1 SFRSVAVAEDLK
13 VDVVSSITGDFDSN
27 VDLKSGFRVWEC
39 SIDLARYVHEHP
51 APVTKVLELGCGHA
65 LPGIAALLDSP
76 TCTAYLHD
84 LDPSVLQLITS
95 QNVSRLPASAAQR
108 TRYVTGAW
116 GEGLTRLLKGDAGLF
131 DLILSSEGIYKQTSF
146 EPLLAMLIDLLDPE
160 NGVALF
166 AGKRLYFGCGGGTAP
181 FMRFILQCEDD
192 VYSRQEKDAA
202 KEELMKAIREQ
213 SQSVWYK
220 ELCEEFGWTPDQKLV
235 AEMETKNEEELKKLE
250 LSIEGWAGSSR
261 QIDHLIDYG
270 WINVR
275 YFFADAQENLG
286 DIEQRDAI
294 LNKGE
299 FYLRIGDREKA
310 VEAFEEALK
319 ITVGVGA
326 RLDNILTQI
335 RMNIFWNDIQGC
347 KKNIDRAHSELSKGG
362 DWERRNK
369 LKVYDGL
376 ADDFLVTQLRH
387 FNSNVDPSYQMM
399 TRDFEAAAG
408 QFLSAL
414 QTFTATELM
423 PFTDYIFYTV
433 ITSMVATDRKT
444 VMTQV
449 KTSPEVL
456 SVVGDLPPLREF
468 LTSLYDS
475 RYKEFFVAFGGVIQL
490 VRRNR
495 YMSVHLR
502 YFNRQMRLVKRLCR
516 GDGHMLLFL
525 ARTPIDNSSLLT
537 RL

>member
-1 SFRSVAVAEDLK
+1 MDAIS
-13 VDVVSSITGDFDSN
+13 
-27 VDLKSGFRVWEC
+27 
-39 SIDLARYVHEHP
+39 
-51 APVTKVLELGCGHA
+51 
-65 LPGIAALLDSP
+65 
-76 TCTAYLHD
+76 
-84 LDPSVLQLITS
+84 
-95 QNVSRLPASAAQR
+95 
-108 TRYVTGAW
+108 
-116 GEGLTRLLKGDAGLF
+116 AGL
-131 DLILSSEGIYKQTSF
+131 
-146 EPLLAMLIDLLDPE
+146 PE
-160 NGVALF
+160 EDTKTLPNMKHAQD
-166 AGKRLYFGCGGGTAP
+166 
-181 FMRFILQCEDD
+181 RFILQCEDD

-202 KEELMKAIREQ
+202 KEDLMKAIREQ

-220 ELCEEFGWTPDQKLV
+220 ELCEEFGWAADEKLV

-250 LSIEGWAGSSR
+250 LSIE
-261 QIDHLIDYG
+261 
-270 WINVR
+270 
-275 YFFADAQENLG
+275 DAQENLG

-347 KKNIDRAHSELSKGG
+347 KKNIDRAHNELSKGG

-376 ADDFLVTQLRH
+376 
-387 FNSNVDPSYQMM
+387 YQMM

-433 ITSMVATDRKT
+433 LTSMVATDRKT

-502 YFNRQMRLVKRLCR
+502 YFNRQMRLNAYRQ
-516 GDGHMLLFL
+516 FL
-525 ARTPIDNSSLLT
+525 ASYKTVTLRMMADAFGVTPQFIDEELSSFISSGKLSCKIDKVNGVVESNVQDERNEKYQKIIKQGDLLLN
-537 RL
+537 RIQKLSKIIDM

>member
-1 SFRSVAVAEDLK
+1 MTECGFVAPRGSSKSCSFRSVAVAEDLK
-13 VDVVSSITGDFDSN
+13 VDVVSSISGDFDSN

-84 LDPSVLQLITS
+84 LDPSVLRLITS
-95 QNVSRLPASAAQR
+95 QNVSRLPASAAKR

-131 DLILSSEGIYKQTSF
+131 DLMLSSEGIYKQTSF

-166 AGKRLYFGCGGGTAP
+166 AGKKLYFGCGGGTAP
-181 FMRFILQCEDD
+181 FMSFVEDHYSDTLTCRSVALFEDARSNIREIVEVHMDAISAGLPEEDTKTLPNMKHAQDRFILQCEDD

-250 LSIEGWAGSSR
+250 LSIE
-261 QIDHLIDYG
+261 
-270 WINVR
+270 
-275 YFFADAQENLG
+275 DAQENLG

-299 FYLRIGDREKA
+299 LYLRIGDREKA

-376 ADDFLVTQLRH
+376 
-387 FNSNVDPSYQMM
+387 YQMM

-408 QFLSAL
+408 QFLSGL

-444 VMTQV
+444 VM
-449 KTSPEVL
+449 
-456 SVVGDLPPLREF
+456 
-468 LTSLYDS
+468 
-475 RYKEFFVAFGGVIQL
+475 
-490 VRRNR
+490 
-495 YMSVHLR
+495 
-502 YFNRQMRLVKRLCR
+502 
-516 GDGHMLLFL
+516 
-525 ARTPIDNSSLLT
+525 
-537 RL
+537 